1 MQSGAPLVRVYA
13 AVAALVG
20 WCGLALRLV
29 LAVAAGGDVSAF
41 GRIVNVLSSFMV
53 LADILV
59 ALVLTAVALDA
70 AHGWLAGL
78 RRPGVQAA
86 AALYMAF
93 AGLIYFLLLRTLWAA
108 AGWSLAADVILHYA
122 MPLLYLIYWL
132 AFAPKG
138 RLRPTV
144 IPGFLAFPFLYAVY
158 TYVRGPL
165 VHWYPYPFLDPGSSG
180 LGLVAI
186 NVIFLI
192 MGFSLAAAALI
203 VVDRMMAPAEE
214 PGSGQ

>member
-1 MQSGAPLVRVYA
+1 MQSGAPLVRVFA
-13 AVAALVG
+13 AVAALLG

-59 ALVLTAVALDA
+59 ALVLTAVALGA
-70 AHGWLAGL
+70 GRGRLAGF

-93 AGLIYFLLLRTLWAA
+93 AGLIYFLLLRTLWEV
-108 AGWSLAADVILHYA
+108 AGWSLAADLILHYA
-122 MPLLYLIYWL
+122 VPALYLVYWL
-132 AFAPKG
+132 AFVPKG

-144 IPGFLAFPFLYAVY
+144 IPGFLVFPLLYAVY
-158 TYVRGPL
+158 TFARGAL
-165 VHWYPYPFLDPGSSG
+165 VHWYPYPFLDPARSG

-186 NVIFLI
+186 NLIFLI

-214 PGSGQ
+214 RGSGQ